1 MASLNRLEVIAQ
13 HLTWDISALDTP
25 VVLDIT
31 LMYFKTVGPS
41 SKGVHLQD

>member
-1 MASLNRLEVIAQ
+1 MTSFNRLEVIAQ
-13 HLTWDISALDTP
+13 HLTWGISALDIP

-31 LMYFKTVGPS
+31 PVYVKTAGLS